1 MISTHSFVFIT
12 SVAYTRAIQSS
23 RRLPLAH
30 YIHTHTSAMPKSVRV
45 GDYYD
50 NDENGLWSWYL
61 KNIRSGDFE
70 ELTQNELK
78 FSLLRRFLYNKFI
91 KEPGESGAHSA
102 STTGPIANAKIL
114 FISIPDN
121 IHSDISLLET
131 FLKEYFHLEDLANIK
146 IIKLTHDKC
155 YNHENHYVL
164 IDTVNNF
171 DDPTFLEYVKPQH
184 YAKYST
190 HGPEADGADGAV
202 GVGRGNTPAE
212 SINTDRAFANFA
224 TDDQQPR
231 EGNTSTT
238 NDGSITHATTITD
251 GGAKLMD
258 TVRTVTGGTMD
269 HTLTYTNSA
278 NASRPRSITSSYSST
293 SSLSSSVSGSISS
306 ASISSAS
313 YSSSYVES
321 SSNTA
326 SGSAITGSSR
336 SQSQSQSQSQLH
348 QGSIASSQSRPRP
361 NQRGSQIT
369 NNTHSTQNSV
379 AQSSDGQEDS
389 TCSMIEFNFPRT
401 KLHSHTSHSEAGIAA
416 KQLMSGVNGS
426 GVKQSG
432 SGFYTPPQSEIVSIN
447 SFAETR
453 SKILEIDTEPLHQ
466 TRSRSELSVSITE
479 DQESNDYGNGP
490 YGPGLEP
497 FADDDE
503 GADLDEEYGDSHSNM
518 DSASFS
524 SSMTVSTQTTST
536 DSIYSILPSISI
548 RSPQGHFRLVLQSM
562 LTLNDDRQIYT
573 AIRQSNNLIDDA
585 DVSDDWI
592 LYDQNFSMNNL
603 IMLALKDLF
612 EWGQN
617 LKKILFYS
625 MVFIDNNV
633 AMEPAPV
640 LKQEDPNAGILSG
653 PENSDV
659 EVPQLLFADDA
670 EQNPKMH
677 MAERV
682 QTNNTIAHRS
692 IRTINSIGEWAFKKK
707 SSNTMDRSSGYYGS
721 DSTDSDY
728 YPESFD
734 GPKDKMTKQN
744 TKQNTKDNVVIGKPS
759 SPKGKKVKDMGDLKP
774 VERWK
779 SMPNKSVQH
788 KNNES
793 KKWKKKMKRFSK
805 GKSQDDKD
813 TFCTIM

>member
-1 MISTHSFVFIT
+1 M
-12 SVAYTRAIQSS
+12 
-23 RRLPLAH
+23 P
-30 YIHTHTSAMPKSVRV
+30 MPKPVRV

-50 NDENGLWSWYL
+50 NDDNGLWSWYL
-61 KNIRSGDFE
+61 KNIRAGDFE

-91 KEPGESGAHSA
+91 KEPEDSGDGA
-102 STTGPIANAKIL
+102 TANAKIL

-121 IHSDISLLET
+121 IHSDISLLEA
-131 FLKEYFHLEDLANIK
+131 FLKEYFHLEDLANIN

-164 IDTVNNF
+164 IDRVNNF

-184 YAKYST
+184 YTKYT
-190 HGPEADGADGAV
+190 PGPVASPDGSV
-202 GVGRGNTPAE
+202 GFGLAAAGKHTPAE
-212 SINTDRAFANFA
+212 SINADKTNTNTD
-224 TDDQQPR
+224 T
-231 EGNTSTT
+231 
-238 NDGSITHATTITD
+238 ITHATTITD
-251 GGAKLMD
+251 GGSKLID

-278 NASRPRSITSSYSST
+278 SVSQQRSIASSYSSG
-293 SSLSSSVSGSISS
+293 SSLSSSDSRSISS

-313 YSSSYVES
+313 YSSSYAGGS
-321 SSNTA
+321 SFSA
-326 SGSAITGSSR
+326 SGSGSRSDSR
-336 SQSQSQSQSQLH
+336 SQSQSQTQINQSNVAQSDSNIVTGNRDSQV
-348 QGSIASSQSRPRP
+348 
-361 NQRGSQIT
+361 T
-369 NNTHSTQNSV
+369 NNTQGSS
-379 AQSSDGQEDS
+379 AQSAQSAGTGTSASAMADTTS
-389 TCSMIEFNFPRT
+389 SMIEFNFPRT
-401 KLHSHTSHSEAGIAA
+401 KLHSHPNSNTDAGIAA

-426 GVKQSG
+426 GVRQSG

-466 TRSRSELSVSITE
+466 TRSRSELSVSIVE
-479 DQESNDYGNGP
+479 DQESNDFPNQP
-490 YGPGLEP
+490 YGPALEP
-497 FADDDE
+497 FNDNFE
-503 GADLDEEYGDSHSNM
+503 QEEEEEEYGDSHSNM

-524 SSMTVSTQTTST
+524 SSMTMSTETTST
-536 DSIYSILPSISI
+536 DSVYSILPSISI
-548 RSPQGHFRLVLQSM
+548 KSHQGHFRLVLQSM

-625 MVFIDNNV
+625 MVFIDDNV
-633 AMEPAPV
+633 ALEPTAMT
-640 LKQEDPNAGILSG
+640 KQEDLTTGLQSG

-670 EQNPKMH
+670 EQDPKMH
-677 MAERV
+677 MAERI

-707 SSNTMDRSSGYYGS
+707 SSNTMDRGSEYYGS

-728 YPESFD
+728 YPQAFD
-734 GPKDKMTKQN
+734 GPKDQMTKQN
-744 TKQNTKDNVVIGKPS
+744 TKQNTNDNVVVGM
-759 SPKGKKVKDMGDLKP
+759 SPTSKGKKAKDMGDLKP

-779 SMPNKSVQH
+779 SMPNKNVQP
-788 KNNES
+788 KSGES
-793 KKWKKKMKRFSK
+793 KKWKKKMKQFRK